1 MPLPGFLKK
10 KSYDIQKITISKD
23 GRDKFGITYQTSSL
37 QQGFII
43 TSIEEGSP
51 AANVNL
57 KPGSNFI
64 SIECFRNDGNSTG
77 LVKGNFWKIQEAMM
91 TADVCV
97 LDLVVTK
104 TNQFSYKR
112 FF

>member
-10 KSYDIQKITISKD
+10 KTYDIQKVTISKN
-23 GRDKFGITYQTSSL
+23 GRDKFGITWKTSSL

-64 SIECFRNDGNSTG
+64 SVECFGNDGKSTG
-77 LVKGNFWKIQEAMM
+77 VLVQVKHMAKAM
-91 TADVCV
+91 DYSCV
-97 LDLVVTK
+97 VVEQVLEITCSCSSK
-104 TNQFSYKR
+104 
-112 FF
+112 

>member
-10 KSYDIQKITISKD
+10 KSYEIKKITISKN
-23 GRDKFGITYQTSSL
+23 GCDKFGIRYQPSSL

-64 SIECFRNDGNSTG
+64 SVECFENDG
-77 LVKGNFWKIQEAMM
+77 
-91 TADVCV
+91 
-97 LDLVVTK
+97 
-104 TNQFSYKR
+104 
-112 FF
+112 

>member
-1 MPLPGFLKK
+1 MPLPRFLKK
-10 KSYDIQKITISKD
+10 KTYDIQKITISKN
-23 GRDKFGITYQTSSL
+23 GRDKFGITWHKSSL

-64 SIECFRNDGNSTG
+64 SVECFKNDGNSTG
-77 LVKGNFWKIQEAMM
+77 LVSKGRKIQEALM